1 MKASSSPFLK
11 ASKKLF
17 SSLAIAQPPA
27 PGHGRGMMRG
37 RGMHRGADK
46 LGPDA
51 LRFLQM
57 AGIVLT
63 EEQTKK
69 VYDIAI
75 KFVKEEESI
84 RLEIEKIDYS
94 IRQELIKDNPDR
106 NMLRNLIKSKKD
118 YEAERDYLKM
128 VRDLDII
135 DVLTPQQ
142 RSQLHNCKMR

>member
-1 MKASSSPFLK
+1 MKKRLILLFVL
-11 ASKKLF
+11 LF
-17 SSLAIAQPPA
+17 SSLLIAQPYG
-27 PGHGRGMMRG
+27 PGYGRGMRGGG
-37 RGMHRGADK
+37 RGMHRGTDK

-75 KFVKEEESI
+75 KFVQEEESI

-94 IRQELIKDNPDR
+94 IREELIKDNPNR
-106 NMLRNLIKSKKD
+106 NMLKNLIKSKKD

-135 DVLTPQQ
+135 NVLTPQQ

>member
-1 MKASSSPFLK
+1 MRKRLILLFIL
-11 ASKKLF
+11 LF
-17 SSLAIAQPPA
+17 SSLLIAQPPA
-27 PGHGRGMMRG
+27 PRHGRGMGGG
-37 RGMHRGADK
+37 RGMHRGTDK
-46 LGPDA
+46 LEPDA

-75 KFVKEEESI
+75 KFVREEESI

-94 IRQELIKDNPDR
+94 IREELIKDNPNR
-106 NMLRNLIKSKKD
+106 NMLKNLIKSKKD

-135 DVLTPQQ
+135 NVLTPQQ
-142 RSQLHNCKMR
+142 RSQLRNAIAK

>member
-1 MKASSSPFLK
+1 MK
-11 ASKKLF
+11 KKFVLLFILLF
-17 SSLAIAQPPA
+17 SSLLIAQPPA
-27 PGHGRGMMRG
+27 QRHGRGMGGG
-37 RGMHRGADK
+37 RGMHRGTDK

-63 EEQTKK
+63 EEQTKR

-94 IRQELIKDNPDR
+94 IREELIKDNPDR
-106 NMLRNLIKSKKD
+106 NMLKNLIKSKKD

-135 DVLTPQQ
+135 NVLTPQQ
-142 RSQLHNCKMR
+142 RSQLRNCKMR

>member
-1 MKASSSPFLK
+1 MKKRLILLFVL
-11 ASKKLF
+11 LF
-17 SSLAIAQPPA
+17 SSLLIAQPYG
-27 PGHGRGMMRG
+27 PGHGRGMRGGG
-37 RGMHRGADK
+37 RGMHRGTDK

-75 KFVKEEESI
+75 KFVQEEESI
-84 RLEIEKIDYS
+84 RLEIENIDYS
-94 IRQELIKDNPDR
+94 IREELIKDNPNR
-106 NMLRNLIKSKKD
+106 NMLKNLIKSKKD

-135 DVLTPQQ
+135 NVLTPQQ

>member
-1 MKASSSPFLK
+1 MKKGFTLLFIL
-11 ASKKLF
+11 LF
-17 SSLAIAQPPA
+17 SSLLVAQPHG
-27 PGHGRGMMRG
+27 PGHGRGMGPGKGMR
-37 RGMHRGADK
+37 RGTDK

-75 KFVKEEESI
+75 KFVQEEEGI
-84 RLEIEKIDYS
+84 RLEIEKIDYN

-106 NMLRNLIKSKKD
+106 NVLRNLIKSKKD

-142 RSQLHNCKMR
+142 RAQLRSGRMR

>member
-1 MKASSSPFLK
+1 MRKRLILLFIL
-11 ASKKLF
+11 LF
-17 SSLAIAQPPA
+17 SSLLIAQPPA
-27 PGHGRGMMRG
+27 PRHGRGMGGG
-37 RGMHRGADK
+37 RGMHRGTDK

-75 KFVKEEESI
+75 KFVREEESI

-142 RSQLHNCKMR
+142 RSQLRSGRMR

>member
-1 MKASSSPFLK
+1 MK
-11 ASKKLF
+11 KKFVLLFILLF
-17 SSLAIAQPPA
+17 SSLLIAQPPA
-27 PGHGRGMMRG
+27 PRHGRGLGGG
-37 RGMHRGADK
+37 RGLHRGPDK

-63 EEQTKK
+63 EEQTKR

-94 IRQELIKDNPDR
+94 IREELIKDNPDR
-106 NMLRNLIKSKKD
+106 NMLKNLIKSKKD

-135 DVLTPQQ
+135 NVLTPQQ
-142 RSQLHNCKMR
+142 RSQLRNCKMR

>member
-1 MKASSSPFLK
+1 MK
-11 ASKKLF
+11 KKFVLLFILLF
-17 SSLAIAQPPA
+17 SSLLIAQPPA
-27 PGHGRGMMRG
+27 PRHGRGMGGG
-37 RGMHRGADK
+37 RGMHRGTDK

-51 LRFLQM
+51 LLFLQM

-63 EEQTKK
+63 EEQTKR

-94 IRQELIKDNPDR
+94 IREELIKDNPDR
-106 NMLRNLIKSKKD
+106 NMLKNLIKSKKD

-135 DVLTPQQ
+135 NLLTPQQ
-142 RSQLHNCKMR
+142 RSQLRNCKMR

>member
-1 MKASSSPFLK
+1 MRKRLILLFIL
-11 ASKKLF
+11 LF
-17 SSLAIAQPPA
+17 SSLLIAQPPA
-27 PGHGRGMMRG
+27 PRHGRGMGGG
-37 RGMHRGADK
+37 RGMHRGTDK

-75 KFVKEEESI
+75 KFVQEEENI
-84 RLEIEKIDYS
+84 RLEIEKIDYN
-94 IRQELIKDNPDR
+94 IREELIKDNPDR

-135 DVLTPQQ
+135 DVLTPHQ
-142 RSQLHNCKMR
+142 RSQLLNCKMR

>member
-1 MKASSSPFLK
+1 MKKGFTLLFIL
-11 ASKKLF
+11 LF
-17 SSLAIAQPPA
+17 SSLLIAQPPA
-27 PGHGRGMMRG
+27 PRHGRGMGGG
-37 RGMHRGADK
+37 RGMHRGTDK

-75 KFVKEEESI
+75 KFVKEEENI
-84 RLEIEKIDYS
+84 RLEIEKIDYN
-94 IRQELIKDNPDR
+94 IREELIKDNPDR

-142 RSQLHNCKMR
+142 RSQLRNCKMR

>member
-1 MKASSSPFLK
+1 MK
-11 ASKKLF
+11 KKFVLLFILLF
-17 SSLAIAQPPA
+17 SSLLIAQPPA
-27 PGHGRGMMRG
+27 PRHGRGMGGG
-37 RGMHRGADK
+37 RGMHRGTDK

-63 EEQTKK
+63 EEQTKR

-94 IRQELIKDNPDR
+94 IREELIKDNPDR

-142 RSQLHNCKMR
+142 RAQLRSGRMR

>member
-1 MKASSSPFLK
+1 MKKGFTLLFIL
-11 ASKKLF
+11 LF
-17 SSLAIAQPPA
+17 SSLLIAQPPA
-27 PGHGRGMMRG
+27 PRHGRGMGGG
-37 RGMHRGADK
+37 RGMHRGTDK

-75 KFVKEEESI
+75 KFVKEEENI
-84 RLEIEKIDYS
+84 RLEIEKIDYN
-94 IRQELIKDNPDR
+94 IREELIKDNPDR
-106 NMLRNLIKSKKD
+106 NILRNLIKSKKD

-135 DVLTPQQ
+135 NVLTPQQ
-142 RSQLHNCKMR
+142 RSQLRNCKMR

>member
-1 MKASSSPFLK
+1 MK
-11 ASKKLF
+11 KKFVLLFILLF
-17 SSLAIAQPPA
+17 SSLLIAQPPA
-27 PGHGRGMMRG
+27 PRHGRGMGGG
-37 RGMHRGADK
+37 RGMHRGTDK

-63 EEQTKK
+63 EEQTKR

-94 IRQELIKDNPDR
+94 IREELIKDNPDR
-106 NMLRNLIKSKKD
+106 NMLKNLIKSKKD

-135 DVLTPQQ
+135 NLLTPQQ
-142 RSQLHNCKMR
+142 RSQLRNCKMR

>member
-1 MKASSSPFLK
+1 MKKRLILLFVL
-11 ASKKLF
+11 LF
-17 SSLAIAQPPA
+17 SSLLIAQPYG
-27 PGHGRGMMRG
+27 PGHGRGMRGGG
-37 RGMHRGADK
+37 RGMHRGTHK

-75 KFVKEEESI
+75 KFVQEEESI

-94 IRQELIKDNPDR
+94 IREELIKDNPNR
-106 NMLRNLIKSKKD
+106 NMLKNLIKSKKD

-135 DVLTPQQ
+135 NVLTPQQ

>member
-1 MKASSSPFLK
+1 MKKSFTLLFIL
-11 ASKKLF
+11 LF
-17 SSLAIAQPPA
+17 SSLLIAQPPA
-27 PGHGRGMMRG
+27 PRHG
-37 RGMHRGADK
+37 RGMHRGTDK

-75 KFVKEEESI
+75 KFVKEEENI
-84 RLEIEKIDYS
+84 RLEIEKIDYN
-94 IRQELIKDNPDR
+94 IREELIKDNPDR

-142 RSQLHNCKMR
+142 RSQLLNCKMR

>member
-1 MKASSSPFLK
+1 
-11 ASKKLF
+11 
-17 SSLAIAQPPA
+17 
-27 PGHGRGMMRG
+27 
-37 RGMHRGADK
+37 MHRGTDK

-75 KFVKEEESI
+75 KFVQEEESI

-94 IRQELIKDNPDR
+94 IREELIKDNPDR
-106 NMLRNLIKSKKD
+106 NMLKNLIKDKKD

-135 DVLTPQQ
+135 NVLTPQQ

>member
-1 MKASSSPFLK
+1 MRKRLILLFIL
-11 ASKKLF
+11 LF
-17 SSLAIAQPPA
+17 SSLLIAQPPA
-27 PGHGRGMMRG
+27 PRHGRGMGPGKGMR
-37 RGMHRGADK
+37 RGTYK

-94 IRQELIKDNPDR
+94 IREELIKDNPDR
-106 NMLRNLIKSKKD
+106 NMLKNLIKDKKD

-142 RSQLHNCKMR
+142 RSQLRNCKMR

>member
-1 MKASSSPFLK
+1 MK
-11 ASKKLF
+11 KKFVLLFILLF
-17 SSLAIAQPPA
+17 SSLLIAHPPA
-27 PGHGRGMMRG
+27 PRHGRGMGGG
-37 RGMHRGADK
+37 RGMHRGTDK

-63 EEQTKK
+63 EEQTKR

-94 IRQELIKDNPDR
+94 IREELIKDNPDR
-106 NMLRNLIKSKKD
+106 NMLKNLIKSKKD

-135 DVLTPQQ
+135 NVLTPQQ
-142 RSQLHNCKMR
+142 RSQLRNCKMR

>member
-1 MKASSSPFLK
+1 MKKRLILLFIL
-11 ASKKLF
+11 LF
-17 SSLAIAQPPA
+17 SSLLIAQPPA

-69 VYDIAI
+69 VYEIAI
-75 KFVKEEESI
+75 KFVQEEESI
-84 RLEIEKIDYS
+84 RLEIEKIDYN
-94 IRQELIKDNPDR
+94 IREELIKDNPDR
-106 NMLRNLIKSKKD
+106 NMLKNLIKSKKD

-135 DVLTPQQ
+135 NVLTPQQ

>member
-1 MKASSSPFLK
+1 MKKGFTLLFIL
-11 ASKKLF
+11 LF
-17 SSLAIAQPPA
+17 SSLLIAQPPA
-27 PGHGRGMMRG
+27 PRHGRGMGGG
-37 RGMHRGADK
+37 RGMHRGTDK

-75 KFVKEEESI
+75 KFVKEEENI
-84 RLEIEKIDYS
+84 RLEIEKIDYN
-94 IRQELIKDNPDR
+94 IREELIKDNPDR
-106 NMLRNLIKSKKD
+106 NILRNLIKSKKD

-142 RSQLHNCKMR
+142 RSQLRNCKMR